1 MQHVIGL
8 EGSITTEPDNGP
20 DKLCVEKLTVQV
32 LGNVSAIDFIW
43 ELIADGQAN
52 IFLVIKIL
60 WVEGMW
66 VVILAVCH
74 SGVQLVIRN

>member
-8 EGSITTEPDNGP
+8 EGSITTKPDNGP

-32 LGNVSAIDFIW
+32 LRNVSAINFIW